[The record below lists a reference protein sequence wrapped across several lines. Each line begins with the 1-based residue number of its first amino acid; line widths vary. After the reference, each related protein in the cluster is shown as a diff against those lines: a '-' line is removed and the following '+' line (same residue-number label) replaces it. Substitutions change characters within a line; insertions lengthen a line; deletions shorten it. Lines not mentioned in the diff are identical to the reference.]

1 VTPVV
6 RDKASALKAIVLSL
20 LEGGDVPDVTINQT
34 LIATKHPAS
43 KGDINQIAYVPIQ
56 INKSVAAAIRLIDDI
71 IEYNK
76 PVEFEEEQTIDGMIQ
91 DLCALAYDSGRT
103 WGWLRQKVT
112 KGLVLEAE
120 RHHKQTTG
128 AAGSIGMDRAI
139 FRKYLT

>member
-1 VTPVV
+1 MTPAI
-6 RDKASALKAIVLSL
+6 RDKAVMLKSLMLSL
-20 LEGGDVPDVTINQT
+20 LEGGDVPDVTITQNM
-34 LIATKHPAS
+34 IATKHPAS

-56 INKSVAAAIRLIDDI
+56 INKSVAAAIRLIDDMI
-71 IEYNK
+71 DHRE
-76 PVEFEEEQTIDGMIQ
+76 PVQFEEEQTIDGIIQ

-103 WGWLRQKVT
+103 WAWLRQKVT

-120 RHHKQTTG
+120 RHHKHGTG